1 MTLRPLDAVPDALL
15 IEPDRHRDHRGELL
29 EWFEADALAAA
40 TGRPVPVAQAN
51 LSVSRQGVLRGIH
64 VSDVPP
70 GQGKVVTCV
79 DGSVLDV
86 VVDLRVGSPTFG
98 QHELVALDDESRA
111 GLWVPEGVG
120 HGFLVTSAFATVAYL
135 CTTPYA
141 PERERVVHAL
151 SVGIDWGPLGGE
163 PILSERDAAAPTL
176 AEAAAAGWLPLF
188 ARS

>member
-1 MTLRPLDAVPDALL
+1 MTLRPVEAVPGALL
-15 IEPDRHRDHRGELL
+15 LVPDHHRDHRGELL
-29 EWFEADALAAA
+29 EWFEAEELSAAA
-40 TGRPVPVAQAN
+40 GRPVTVAQGN
-51 LSVSRQGVLRGIH
+51 LSVSRRGVLRGLH

-98 QHELVALDDESRA
+98 QHEVVLLDDETRA
-111 GLWVPEGVG
+111 AVWVPEGVG
-120 HGFLVTSAFATVAYL
+120 HGFLVTSPFATVVYL

-141 PERERVVHAL
+141 PDHERVVHPL
-151 SVGIDWGPLGGE
+151 SAGVEWGPLGVD

-176 AEAAAAGWLPLF
+176 AEAAAAGWLPRF
-188 ARS
+188 SQP